1 LSTGATLWKYAVYRA
16 YPQAATLKLA
26 DRIANVEASASVPD
40 KLAVYRKEWPAFREA
55 LEGNGLPLLWE
66 RLEKAIGL
74 SV

>member
-1 LSTGATLWKYAVYRA
+1 
-16 YPQAATLKLA
+16 
-26 DRIANVEASASVPD
+26 
-40 KLAVYRKEWPAFREA
+40 VYRKEWPAFREA